1 MMSKTYNTNSFS
13 HSQISNA
20 AKQSALSSQEV
31 LVAKALQTLKRV
43 LASKVQQEVQWVDAI
58 ETLAKQAVNQQQ
70 QHLERDIFNYG

>member
-1 MMSKTYNTNSFS
+1 MSKTYNTNSFS

-20 AKQSALSSQEV
+20 AKQSELSSQEV

>member
-1 MMSKTYNTNSFS
+1 MMSKTYITNSFS